1 MEPLRVFQLA
11 GALCKREF
19 LAAASV
25 TQKGSHRCIFLCKPR
40 CWLCFRGDK
49 FSHFLVLRFGEAKVI
64 RVITFFRIIFQPS
77 PRFSIII
84 INEFFEFD
92 KKSISQKKKKK
103 NLEEIEKVINK
114 NCRKKAKAEIRIMEI

>member
-64 RVITFFRIIFQPS
+64 RVITFFRIIFRPS
-77 PRFSIII
+77 PRLSIII

-92 KKSISQKKKKK
+92 KKSISQKKKK

-114 NCRKKAKAEIRIMEI
+114 NCRKKAEIRIMEI